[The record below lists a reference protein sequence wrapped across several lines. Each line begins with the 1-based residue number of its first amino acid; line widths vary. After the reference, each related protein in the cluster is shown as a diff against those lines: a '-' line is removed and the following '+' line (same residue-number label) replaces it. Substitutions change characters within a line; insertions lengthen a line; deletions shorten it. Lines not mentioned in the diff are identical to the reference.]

1 MQSQLIDQH
10 WNWAQ
15 TNFQAGA
22 LEPAR
27 DACLRVLATDSLHSG
42 AHLMLA
48 NISSSLGMHQ
58 LATAHALR
66 AAQRMGR
73 QTLKHVAAVA
83 LKLISVG
90 EYGSA
95 VTLVRKIDPD
105 RVPSPSSLAEFS
117 QQLSLLEQHDDALR
131 YMDAAISQGLD
142 SDWVH
147 YVHGN
152 YLKFVG
158 RLDAAADAYE
168 RSLALNPDFSFSHH
182 ALAYLG
188 RGGGSMSR
196 VDRIRKSILSVGP
209 GFRDAAYLQYA
220 LFKELDD
227 LGDTTSAWSALESGF
242 RDKRGHVN
250 HSAREETAVF
260 DAVIAA
266 TATGFDAPGL
276 ERTGAITPVF
286 VLGMPRTG
294 TTLLER
300 VLGGHAR
307 VALCGELNDF
317 RMQFKWISDYH
328 CLGFFDAAATSRI
341 PGADYALL
349 GQRYLDQVAW
359 RIPAGASHFTDKN
372 PGNFMMAGLILR
384 ALPQARVIH
393 LKRNAM
399 DSCFSNLKELFGSNA
414 HPYSYD
420 FSDLATHYRNYSRL
434 MAHWHQVNP
443 GRILDVNYEDLV
455 SDPDRTARR
464 ITEYCGLDYQ
474 PAQIRVESNAAPVST
489 ASSAQ
494 VRQPIHTRNI
504 GGWRRYERQLAPL
517 QALLESTTI

>member
-1 MQSQLIDQH
+1 MQSLLMDPH
-10 WNWAQ
+10 WNAAQ
-15 TNFQAGA
+15 MSFQSGA

-27 DACLRVLATDSLHSG
+27 DACMRVLAIEPLHSG

-58 LATAHALR
+58 LATAHAMR
-66 AAQRMGR
+66 AAQRMGK
-73 QTLKHVAAVA
+73 QTLKHVAGVA

-95 VTLVRKIDPD
+95 VALIRKVDPD

-117 QQLSLLEQHDDALR
+117 QQLSLMEQHDDALR
-131 YMDAAISQGLD
+131 YMDAAIAQGLD
-142 SDWVH
+142 ADWVH

-158 RLDAAADAYE
+158 RLDAAAEAYE

-188 RGGGSMSR
+188 GAGSAAR
-196 VDRIRKSILSVGP
+196 VDRVRASIQSVGSA
-209 GFRDAAYLQYA
+209 FRDMAYLQYA
-220 LFKELDD
+220 LFKELDG
-227 LGDTTSAWSALESGF
+227 LGDTDAAWTALEAGF
-242 RDKRGHVN
+242 RDKRGRLN
-250 HSAREETAVF
+250 HSAREETSVF
-260 DAVIAA
+260 DDIIAA
-266 TATGFDAPGL
+266 TREGFDTPAVADDG
-276 ERTGAITPVF
+276 RATPVF

-317 RMQFKWISDYH
+317 RMQFKWVSNYY
-328 CLGFFDAAATSRI
+328 CVGFFDAVATSRI
-341 PGADYALL
+341 ASANYPQL

-359 RIPAGASHFTDKN
+359 RVPAGASHFTDKN
-372 PGNFMMAGLILR
+372 PGNFMMAGLVLR
-384 ALPQARVIH
+384 ALPQARIIH

-420 FSDLATHYRNYSRL
+420 FSDLATHYRNYTRL

-455 SDPDRTARR
+455 SDPDSTARR
-464 ITEYCGLDYQ
+464 ITEFCGLDYQ
-474 PAQIRVESNAAPVST
+474 PAQIRVESNAAPV
-489 ASSAQ
+489 
-494 VRQPIHTRNI
+494 
-504 GGWRRYERQLAPL
+504 
-517 QALLESTTI
+517 

>member
-1 MQSQLIDQH
+1 MQSLLMDPH
-10 WNWAQ
+10 WNAAQ
-15 TNFQAGA
+15 MSFQSGA

-27 DACLRVLATDSLHSG
+27 DACMRVLAIEPLHSG

-66 AAQRMGR
+66 AAQRMGK
-73 QTLKHVAAVA
+73 QTLKHVAGVA

-95 VTLVRKIDPD
+95 VELIRKVDPD

-117 QQLSLLEQHDDALR
+117 QQLSLMEQHDDALR
-131 YMDAAISQGLD
+131 YMDVAIAQGLNA
-142 SDWVH
+142 DWVH

-158 RLDAAADAYE
+158 RLDAAAEAYE
-168 RSLALNPDFSFSHH
+168 RSLGLNPDFPFSHH

-188 RGGGSMSR
+188 RGGSAAR
-196 VDRIRKSILSVGP
+196 VDRIRASVQSVGP
-209 GFRDAAYLQYA
+209 AFRDMAYLQYA

-227 LGDTTSAWSALESGF
+227 MGDTDAAWTALEAGF
-242 RDKRGHVN
+242 RDKRGHLN
-250 HSAREETAVF
+250 HSAREETSVF
-260 DAVIAA
+260 DDIIAA
-266 TATGFDAPGL
+266 TREGFDTPAVMHDG
-276 ERTGAITPVF
+276 RAMPVF

-317 RMQFKWISDYH
+317 RMQFKWVSDYY
-328 CLGFFDAAATSRI
+328 CVGFFDAVATSRI
-341 PGADYALL
+341 ASANYSQL

-359 RIPAGASHFTDKN
+359 RVPAGASHFTDKN
-372 PGNFMMAGLILR
+372 PGNFMMAGLVLR
-384 ALPQARVIH
+384 ALPQARIIH
-393 LKRNAM
+393 LKRNPM

-420 FSDLATHYRNYSRL
+420 FSDLATHYRNYTRL

-455 SDPDRTARR
+455 SDPDGTTRG
-464 ITEYCGLDYQ
+464 ITEFCGLDYQ

-517 QALLESTTI
+517 QALLENAAD